1 MNTKK
6 YKTEAEA
13 KAAQKKQ
20 MKAYYEKNKEKI
32 KAMAKVYYV
41 KNKEKHNELSS
52 IYREENKEK
61 IKKLKQ
67 NNYQKNKE
75 KINKKSKEYYTKNK
89 GEILKKNKIYRKN
102 RCIKDSTYNIR
113 LKVRNI
119 INKSFYRNG
128 YIKKSRTHEILG
140 CTFEEFTLH
149 LESQFKDWMN
159 WGNRGL
165 YNGTPNYGWDIDHII
180 PLSSAKTEDDVIKLN
195 HYTNLRPLC
204 SYVNRVVK
212 RDCDEV

>member
-6 YKTEAEA
+6 YKTEDEA

-20 MKAYYEKNKEKI
+20 MKEYYEKNK
-32 KAMAKVYYV
+32 AKVKARAKEYYI
-41 KNKEKHNELSS
+41 KNKDKHNELSS

-61 IKKLKQ
+61 IKSLKQ

-75 KINKKSKEYYTKNK
+75 KINKKSKEYYIKNK
-89 GEILKKNKIYRKN
+89 SEILKKNKIYQKN
-102 RCIKDSTYNIR
+102 RCVKDSTYNIR

-128 YIKKSRTHEILG
+128 YTKISRTHEILG
-140 CTFEEFTLH
+140 CTYEEFKQH
-149 LESQFKDWMN
+149 LENQFESWMGWN
-159 WGNRGL
+159 NRGL
-165 YNGTPNYGWDIDHII
+165 YNGTPNFGWDIDHII
-180 PLSSAKTEDDVIKLN
+180 PLASATCEADVIRLN

-204 SYVNRVVK
+204 SYTNRVIK
-212 RDCDEV
+212 RDCGEV